1 MCVMIII
8 FHQPHIFYYPAFLIG
23 LFMVATK
30 VNIFTH
36 PTIFIHHNP
45 LSTKGNL
52 GVCAYLLDEDFL
64 WSDLS
69 LRVQASHQHH
79 FHHQQRMPSK

>member
-1 MCVMIII
+1 MIII

-36 PTIFIHHNP
+36 PTIFTQP
-45 LSTKGNL
+45 T
-52 GVCAYLLDEDFL
+52 
-64 WSDLS
+64 
-69 LRVQASHQHH
+69 SH
-79 FHHQQRMPSK
+79 